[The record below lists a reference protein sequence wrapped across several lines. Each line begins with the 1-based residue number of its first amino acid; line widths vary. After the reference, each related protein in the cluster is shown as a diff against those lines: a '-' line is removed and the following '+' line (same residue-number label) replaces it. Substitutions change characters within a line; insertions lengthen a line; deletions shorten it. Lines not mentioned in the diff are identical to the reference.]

1 MNYDNLKIEAER
13 TIRPLAAVV
22 ARCERELAFAHKR
35 AKTERDN
42 IEKLE
47 VHLATLKSSAGRYLA
62 EQNEYATFQTKIKR
76 LTADLAAAQGAV
88 EMFKSDLIPDAER
101 ALADAKKR
109 VQCGLID
116 LVKAHLPACEKR
128 MAERI
133 AEVLR
138 VRDEFMGAADFLFGE
153 YADGVG
159 FSGGQRL
166 YPDGAAL
173 RTDPLRS
180 HLQIATSLFE
190 ESYDPMDSM
199 RRRNAYLVPT
209 PEPTPPEAVKA
220 APVLMAKAPESVEP
234 PQSGV
239 PGAPKT
245 APEVATDARTPS
257 LEESVKG
264 EPAAAP
270 CPAAAALDALDDEEA
285 DAAAMDAET

>member
-133 AEVLR
+133 DEVLR
-138 VRDEFMGAADFLFGE
+138 ERDAFMSAADFLFSIYG
-153 YADGVG
+153 DVNG
-159 FSGGQRL
+159 FSGGRRI
-166 YPDGAAL
+166 YPDGRAL
-173 RTDPLRS
+173 RPDPYRPYLM
-180 HLQIATSLFE
+180 IATGLFE
-190 ESYDPMDSM
+190 TSFDPADSM
-199 RRRNAYLVPT
+199 RQLNAYLVPT
-209 PEPTPPEAVKA
+209 PPEALQD
-220 APVLMAKAPESVEP
+220 APSVTSEP
-234 PQSGV
+234 LANVELPQSGV
-239 PGAPKT
+239 PGAPEPSPAAILDAPT
-245 APEVATDARTPS
+245 GSLDQSVEVPSGAPEQEG
-257 LEESVKG
+257 LK
-264 EPAAAP
+264 
-270 CPAAAALDALDDEEA
+270 
-285 DAAAMDAET
+285 